1 MLPPHVLRERQRK
14 VSHFTSMCCCA
25 KGTALQAAVLEKPL
39 VTLVT
44 LPGSHPN
51 HHKKTTT
58 TLHQLLALFVLQAQ
72 GRSSKRCVTEVESSN
87 IVSNQASFAYDLTNV
102 KPHQHLCGHQTVP
115 QRFLKEKK
123 PQFRIFAPA
132 TASFLALVIKHHA

>member
-1 MLPPHVLRERQRK
+1 
-14 VSHFTSMCCCA
+14 
-25 KGTALQAAVLEKPL
+25 
-39 VTLVT
+39 
-44 LPGSHPN
+44 
-51 HHKKTTT
+51 
-58 TLHQLLALFVLQAQ
+58 LLALFVLQAQ

-123 PQFRIFAPA
+123 PQFRIFVPA
-132 TASFLALVIKHHA
+132 TASFLALVIKQHAWLAKQSSDWQDNSLSQNQMCNLVFITSIHPSTSPAVKMVLKMFNTALAAILF